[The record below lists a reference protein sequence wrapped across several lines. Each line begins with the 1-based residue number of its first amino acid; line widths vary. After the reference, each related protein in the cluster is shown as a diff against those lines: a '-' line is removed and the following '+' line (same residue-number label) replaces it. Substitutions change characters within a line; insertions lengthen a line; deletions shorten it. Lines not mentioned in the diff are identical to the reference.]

1 MINFL
6 HAHRQ
11 SCHVSYYM
19 LHKIIILISII
30 AAVKSQIDCKYMYI
44 LYIAVLTVLLI
55 ALRKELDATKLK
67 YNEASEKLMEKSRQY
82 QKLQGLYDTLRR

>member
-1 MINFL
+1 M
-6 HAHRQ
+6 
-11 SCHVSYYM
+11 
-19 LHKIIILISII
+19 SII
-30 AAVKSQIDCKYMYI
+30 VAVKSQIDCKYMHT
-44 LYIAVLTVLLI
+44 LYIPVLITLLI

>member
-1 MINFL
+1 M
-6 HAHRQ
+6 
-11 SCHVSYYM
+11 
-19 LHKIIILISII
+19 SII
-30 AAVKSQIDCKYMYI
+30 VAVKSQIDCKYMHI
-44 LYIAVLTVLLI
+44 LYVPVLITLLI

>member
-1 MINFL
+1 M
-6 HAHRQ
+6 
-11 SCHVSYYM
+11 
-19 LHKIIILISII
+19 SII
-30 AAVKSQIDCKYMYI
+30 AAVKSQIDCKYMHT
-44 LYIAVLTVLLI
+44 LYVPVLIILLI